1 MDNGAKT
8 VYIRLALHKQGKIFA
23 MSSATLIHDSEG
35 LEAKAAKVADI
46 LRAIANERRLVL
58 LCHLAQVGEASVGAL
73 ADMLELSQPAVSQ
86 HLARMRE
93 EELVTHRR
101 EAQTLYYRIADPRVR
116 TLLETLQTLYCQ
128 PD

>member
-1 MDNGAKT
+1 MDNGVRT
-8 VYIRLALHKQGKIFA
+8 LYNRNALHKQGK
-23 MSSATLIHDSEG
+23 MLLMRSAPLVHDPQA

-46 LRAIANERRLVL
+46 LRAIANERRLLL
-58 LCHLAQVGEASVGAL
+58 LCHLAQVSEASVGAL
-73 ADMLELSQPAVSQ
+73 AEVLGLSQPAVSQ

-101 EAQTLYYRIADPRVR
+101 DAQTLYYRIADPRVR